1 MSLLERICN
10 IVNIEVEEPVAYGG
24 LHLFCFAVVLVL
36 TVLLCIKL
44 ANAGDKAFRAVI
56 IASWVIMFLF
66 EAIKQTFFQ
75 LELVDG
81 AVVYQYTWVDFP
93 FQLCSTPIFVL
104 PFLGFLRDGKA
115 RDFAAAYIMTVGLI
129 GGLAV
134 YFSPDTVLV
143 TVMVKNVQS
152 MTHHGIQVITGILT
166 AVYYRKRINKTFWL
180 RGLAVFSVM
189 FAIANLLNT
198 VGFNILTSSGI
209 MAEDASFNMFYIT
222 PNRDQRFPMF
232 GELFG
237 MVHPLVYII
246 GYYIAIAGGSALI
259 CYATHLCYRLI
270 TKRRSAE
277 EAE

>member
-1 MSLLERICN
+1 M
-10 IVNIEVEEPVAYGG
+10 
-24 LHLFCFAVVLVL
+24 
-36 TVLLCIKL
+36 CIYL
-44 ANAGDKAFRAVI
+44 
-56 IASWVIMFLF
+56 
-66 EAIKQTFFQ
+66 
-75 LELVDG
+75 
-81 AVVYQYTWVDFP
+81 
-93 FQLCSTPIFVL
+93 
-104 PFLGFLRDGKA
+104 
-115 RDFAAAYIMTVGLI
+115 
-129 GGLAV
+129 
-134 YFSPDTVLV
+134 
-143 TVMVKNVQS
+143 
-152 MTHHGIQVITGILT
+152 
-166 AVYYRKRINKTFWL
+166 
-180 RGLAVFSVM
+180 GLAVFSVM